1 MTRAK
6 MPIVS
11 GAGSSGD
18 PHHQFGFSFDQR
30 RCTGCKT
37 CEMACRDYH
46 DLGTGPA
53 FRTVHEYAGGP
64 WIQNDEG
71 AWEHDVFAFYVS
83 MSCNHC
89 TNPVCLRFC
98 ASDAIA
104 KDDFGFVRVDAARC
118 TGCQV
123 CALSCPYHAPR
134 FSEASA
140 HIEKCDGCFDR
151 VAAGLGP
158 ICVEACPQRALD
170 FGIYDDIADHPLM
183 VERVATMPD
192 PVITQPNY
200 AIEPCEAAL
209 RAADAVALQNLG
221 EI

>member
-53 FRTVHEYAGGP
+53 FRTVHEYAGGT

-118 TGCQV
+118 TDV
-123 CALSCPYHAPR
+123 RCAPCRAPITPR
-134 FSEASA
+134 VSA
-140 HIEKCDGCFDR
+140 RR
-151 VAAGLGP
+151 VRTSRSATVLRSRRRRPRADLRG
-158 ICVEACPQRALD
+158 ACPQRALD

>member
-53 FRTVHEYAGGP
+53 FRTVHEYAGGT

-104 KDDFGFVRVDAARC
+104 KDDFGYVRVDAARC

-123 CALSCPYHAPR
+123 CALSCPY
-134 FSEASA
+134 
-140 HIEKCDGCFDR
+140 
-151 VAAGLGP
+151 LGP

>member
-53 FRTVHEYAGGP
+53 FRTVHEYAGGT

-123 CALSCPYHAPR
+123 CALSCPSFQRGECAHREVRRVLRSRRRRPR
-134 FSEASA
+134 A
-140 HIEKCDGCFDR
+140 DLRGG
-151 VAAGLGP
+151 VPPAGLGLRHLRRHRRSSAHGR
-158 ICVEACPQRALD
+158 ACGHDARSGHNAAELRDRA
-170 FGIYDDIADHPLM
+170 
-183 VERVATMPD
+183 V
-192 PVITQPNY
+192 
-200 AIEPCEAAL
+200 
-209 RAADAVALQNLG
+209 
-221 EI
+221 

>member
-1 MTRAK
+1 MIWAQVRLSALCTSMRGE
-6 MPIVS
+6 P
-11 GAGSSGD
+11 GS
-18 PHHQFGFSFDQR
+18 
-30 RCTGCKT
+30 
-37 CEMACRDYH
+37 
-46 DLGTGPA
+46 
-53 FRTVHEYAGGP
+53 
-64 WIQNDEG
+64 N
-71 AWEHDVFAFYVS
+71 VFAFYVS

-158 ICVEACPQRALD
+158 ICVEACPQRALG

-209 RAADAVALQNLG
+209 RAADAAALQNLG